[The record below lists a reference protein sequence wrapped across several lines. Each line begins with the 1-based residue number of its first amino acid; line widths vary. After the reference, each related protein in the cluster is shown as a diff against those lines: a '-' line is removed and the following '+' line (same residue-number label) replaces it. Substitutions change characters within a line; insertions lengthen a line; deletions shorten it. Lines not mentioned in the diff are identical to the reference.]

1 MPKRSTTKNPTR
13 TANAQRTGRTPAPH
27 AAPHAAHIAALHER
41 VCQILGIPTLADRNR
56 DMLDFHSVGVAT
68 LREIIQ
74 IAYDAGV
81 HAGSSGRN

>member
-13 TANAQRTGRTPAPH
+13 TANAQRAGCTP
-27 AAPHAAHIAALHER
+27 APHAAHIAALHER

-81 HAGSSGRN
+81 HAGSSGRT